1 VLCCCAAVS
10 ASVVSVLHFN
20 DKDDGDDDAHCAMH
34 CSMVTA
40 RCVML
45 CVDSDAALSFSAER
59 QMELHGRDAVDAV
72 QMEIATKKRTRKYE
86 GN

>member
-1 VLCCCAAVS
+1 
-10 ASVVSVLHFN
+10 
-20 DKDDGDDDAHCAMH
+20 
-34 CSMVTA
+34 MVTA